1 MAKISEL
8 LEQVEDK
15 ALRARLQE
23 EFDRLSKT
31 KKFGLVFE
39 DHIPE
44 CTPLYG
50 IAIKIGSNVAKK
62 AGQIKDVYTVVKS
75 SPN

>member
-50 IAIKIGSNVAKK
+50 IGSKIGSNVAKK
-62 AGQIKDVYTVVKS
+62 AGQIKEV
-75 SPN
+75 